1 MKHKGICY
9 QRLFSDIKLLYR
21 KDGILPKKINMEILS
36 LYPTLKETIWG
47 GRTLIDEYGFETD
60 GENAAEAWL
69 LSCHKDGPSFVLNG
83 KYEGKTLAQVL
94 EAEGKGILGANNSDI
109 RDFPVLIKIIDAR
122 DKLSVQVHPDDAY
135 ALENENENGKTEA
148 WYVLKCD
155 EGASLIYG
163 MKNEMSREEFAAA
176 IENGTLLDD
185 VNTVN
190 VKPGDVV
197 FIPSGML
204 HAIGEGILLAEVQQ
218 SSNSTYRVFD
228 YMRRDKNG
236 NLRELHIK
244 KAVDV
249 VDLSVT
255 QVDFSAEGE
264 TKDLGDAK
272 KTYLTGCRYF
282 GMTSLEIN
290 GEYEDNAGE
299 ESFVSLLVLD
309 GEGKIY
315 SDSDEI
321 ALKKGS
327 SIFIPAGY
335 GKYTV
340 SGTLSILETRT

>member
-1 MKHKGICY
+1 
-9 QRLFSDIKLLYR
+9 
-21 KDGILPKKINMEILS
+21 MEILS

-47 GRTLIDEYGFETD
+47 GRTLIDDYGFTTD
-60 GENAAEAWL
+60 GDNAAEAWL
-69 LSCHKDGPSFVLNG
+69 LSCHKDGPSFVLGG
-83 KYEGKTLAQVL
+83 KYDGKTLAEVI
-94 EAEGKGILGANNSDI
+94 EAEGREVLGTNNKDI

-122 DKLSVQVHPDDAY
+122 DKLSVQVHPDDNYAY
-135 ALENENENGKTEA
+135 KYENENGKTEA

-163 MKNEMSREEFAAA
+163 VNHDMEREEFAAA

-185 VNTVN
+185 VNVVP

-236 NLRELHIK
+236 NLRELHVK

-249 VDLSVT
+249 MNLKVT
-255 QVDFSAEGE
+255 DVNFSAEGSPE
-264 TKDLGDAK
+264 KTGDAV
-272 KTYLTGCRYF
+272 KTYLTGCQYF
-282 GMTSLEIN
+282 KMTRVELD
-290 GEYEDNAGE
+290 GTYTDTADKT
-299 ESFVSLLVLD
+299 SFVSLLVLD
-309 GEGKIY
+309 GEGKIT
-315 SDSDEI
+315 SEDGEI

-327 SIFIPAGY
+327 SIFIPASKGEY
-335 GKYTV
+335 KV
-340 SGTLSILETRT
+340 SGKLEILETRT

>member
-1 MKHKGICY
+1 
-9 QRLFSDIKLLYR
+9 
-21 KDGILPKKINMEILS
+21 MEILS

-47 GRTLIDEYGFETD
+47 GRTLIDDYGFETD
-60 GENAAEAWL
+60 GDNAAEAWL

-83 KYEGKTLAQVL
+83 EYKGKTLSEVI
-94 EAEGKGILGANNSDI
+94 EAEGREVLGTSNKDI

-122 DKLSVQVHPDDAY
+122 DKLSVQVHPDDDYAY
-135 ALENENENGKTEA
+135 KYENENGKTEA

-163 MKNEMSREEFAAA
+163 VNHDMEREEFAAA

-185 VNTVN
+185 VNVVP

-236 NLRELHIK
+236 NLRELHVK

-249 VDLSVT
+249 MNLNVT
-255 QVDFSAEGE
+255 DVNFSAEGKPE
-264 TKDLGDAK
+264 KTGDAL
-272 KTYLTGCRYF
+272 KTYLTGCQYF
-282 GMTSLEIN
+282 KMTRVELDGAYTDAADET
-290 GEYEDNAGE
+290 
-299 ESFVSLLVLD
+299 SFVSLLVLD
-309 GEGKIY
+309 GEGKIT
-315 SDSDEI
+315 SEDGEI

-327 SIFIPAGY
+327 SIFIPAAKGE
-335 GKYTV
+335 YTV
-340 SGTLSILETRT
+340 SGKLEILETRT

>member
-1 MKHKGICY
+1 
-9 QRLFSDIKLLYR
+9 
-21 KDGILPKKINMEILS
+21 MEILS

-47 GRTLIDEYGFETD
+47 GRTLIDDYGFETD
-60 GENAAEAWL
+60 GDNAAEAWL

-83 KYEGKTLAQVL
+83 EYKGKTLSEVI
-94 EAEGKGILGANNSDI
+94 EAEGKEVLGTNNRDI

-122 DKLSVQVHPDDAY
+122 DKLSVQVHPDDDYAY
-135 ALENENENGKTEA
+135 KYENENGKTEA

-163 MKNEMSREEFAAA
+163 VNHDMEREEFAAA
-176 IENGTLLDD
+176 IEKGTLLDD
-185 VNTVN
+185 VNVVP

-236 NLRELHIK
+236 NLRELHVK

-249 VDLSVT
+249 MNLSVT
-255 QVDFSAEGE
+255 DVNFSAEGSPE
-264 TKDLGDAK
+264 KTGDAL
-272 KTYLTGCRYF
+272 KTYLTGCQYF
-282 GMTSLEIN
+282 KMTRVELDGAYTDTADET
-290 GEYEDNAGE
+290 
-299 ESFVSLLVLD
+299 SFVSLLVLD
-309 GEGKIY
+309 GEGKIT
-315 SDSDEI
+315 SADGEI

-327 SIFIPAGY
+327 SIFIPAAKGE
-335 GKYTV
+335 YTV
-340 SGTLSILETRT
+340 SGKLEILETRT

>member
-1 MKHKGICY
+1 
-9 QRLFSDIKLLYR
+9 
-21 KDGILPKKINMEILS
+21 MEILT

-60 GENAAEAWL
+60 GDNAAEAWL
-69 LSCHKDGPSFVLNG
+69 LSCHKDGPSFVTNG
-83 KYEGKTLAQVL
+83 QYKGKTLAEVI
-94 EAEGKGILGANNSDI
+94 EAEGKEVLGTNNKDI

-122 DKLSVQVHPDDAY
+122 DKLSVQVHPDDDYAY
-135 ALENENENGKTEA
+135 KYENENGKTEA

-163 MKNEMSREEFAAA
+163 VNHDMKREEFAAA

-185 VNTVN
+185 VNVVS

-236 NLRELHIK
+236 NLRELHVK

-249 VDLSVT
+249 VDLRVT
-255 QVDFSAEGE
+255 AVDFAPEGKPE
-264 TKDLGDAK
+264 AKGDAT
-272 KTYLTGCRYF
+272 KTYLTGCEYF
-282 GMTSLEIN
+282 SMIRVELDGSYT
-290 GEYEDNAGE
+290 DNADE
-299 ESFVSLLVLD
+299 KSFVSLLVLD
-309 GEGKIY
+309 GEGTLTAGTQ
-315 SDSDEI
+315 EI
-321 ALKKGS
+321 ALKKGAS
-327 SIFIPAGY
+327 VFIPASKGEY
-335 GKYTV
+335 TITGK
-340 SGTLSILETRT
+340 LEILETRT

>member
-1 MKHKGICY
+1 
-9 QRLFSDIKLLYR
+9 
-21 KDGILPKKINMEILS
+21 MEILT

-60 GENAAEAWL
+60 GDNAAEAWL
-69 LSCHKDGPSFVLNG
+69 LSCHKDGPSFVTNG
-83 KYEGKTLAQVL
+83 QYKGKTLAEVI
-94 EAEGKGILGANNSDI
+94 EAEGTEVLGTNNKDI

-122 DKLSVQVHPDDAY
+122 DKLSVQVHPDDEYAY
-135 ALENENENGKTEA
+135 KYENENGKTEA

-163 MKNEMSREEFAAA
+163 VNHDMKREEFAAA

-185 VNTVN
+185 VNVVS

-228 YMRRDKNG
+228 YMRRDKKG
-236 NLRELHIK
+236 NLRELHVK

-255 QVDFSAEGE
+255 AVDFSAEGKPE
-264 TKDLGDAK
+264 AKGDAS
-272 KTYLTGCRYF
+272 KTYLTGCEYF
-282 GMTSLEIN
+282 SMTRVELE
-290 GEYEDNAGE
+290 GSYTDTADEK
-299 ESFVSLLVLD
+299 SFVSLLVLE
-309 GEGKIY
+309 GEGTLFCGEQ
-315 SDSDEI
+315 EI
-321 ALKKGS
+321 ELKKGAS
-327 SIFIPAGY
+327 VFIPASKGEY
-335 GKYTV
+335 KITGK
-340 SGTLSILETRT
+340 LEILETRT

>member
-1 MKHKGICY
+1 
-9 QRLFSDIKLLYR
+9 
-21 KDGILPKKINMEILS
+21 MEILS

-47 GRTLIDEYGFETD
+47 GRTLIDDYGFTTD
-60 GENAAEAWL
+60 GDNAAEAWL
-69 LSCHKDGPSFVLNG
+69 LSCHKDGPSFVLGG
-83 KYEGKTLAQVL
+83 KYDGKTLAEVI
-94 EAEGKGILGANNSDI
+94 EAEGREVLGTNNKDI

-122 DKLSVQVHPDDAY
+122 DKLSVQVHPDDDYAY
-135 ALENENENGKTEA
+135 KYENENGKTEA

-163 MKNEMSREEFAAA
+163 VNHDMEREEFAAA

-185 VNTVN
+185 VNVVP

-236 NLRELHIK
+236 NLRELHVK

-249 VDLSVT
+249 MNLKVT
-255 QVDFSAEGE
+255 DVNFSAEGSPE
-264 TKDLGDAK
+264 KTGDAV
-272 KTYLTGCRYF
+272 KTYLTGCQYF
-282 GMTSLEIN
+282 KMTRVELD
-290 GEYEDNAGE
+290 GTYTDTADKT
-299 ESFVSLLVLD
+299 SFVSLLVLD
-309 GEGKIY
+309 GEGKIT
-315 SDSDEI
+315 SEDGEI

-327 SIFIPAGY
+327 SIFIPASKGEY
-335 GKYTV
+335 KV
-340 SGTLSILETRT
+340 SGKLEILETRT

>member
-1 MKHKGICY
+1 
-9 QRLFSDIKLLYR
+9 
-21 KDGILPKKINMEILS
+21 MEILS

-47 GRTLIDEYGFETD
+47 GRTLIDDYGFTTD
-60 GENAAEAWL
+60 GDNAAEAWL

-83 KYEGKTLAQVL
+83 EYKGKTLAEVI
-94 EAEGKGILGANNSDI
+94 EAEGREVLGTNNRDI

-122 DKLSVQVHPDDAY
+122 DKLSVQVHPDDDYAY
-135 ALENENENGKTEA
+135 KYENENGKTEA

-163 MKNEMSREEFAAA
+163 VNHDMEREEFAAA

-185 VNTVN
+185 VNVVP

-236 NLRELHIK
+236 NLRELHVK

-249 VDLSVT
+249 MNLNVT
-255 QVDFSAEGE
+255 DVNFSAEGKPE
-264 TKDLGDAK
+264 KTGDAV
-272 KTYLTGCRYF
+272 KTYLTGCQYF
-282 GMTSLEIN
+282 KMTRVELDGAYTDTADET
-290 GEYEDNAGE
+290 
-299 ESFVSLLVLD
+299 SFVSLLVLD
-309 GEGKIY
+309 GEGKIT
-315 SDSDEI
+315 SEDGEI

-327 SIFIPAGY
+327 SIFIPAAKGE
-335 GKYTV
+335 YTV
-340 SGTLSILETRT
+340 SGKLEILETRT

>member
-1 MKHKGICY
+1 
-9 QRLFSDIKLLYR
+9 
-21 KDGILPKKINMEILS
+21 MEILS

-60 GENAAEAWL
+60 GDNAAEAWL
-69 LSCHKDGPSFVLNG
+69 LSCHKDGPSFVIDGEYKGMTLNEVIE
-83 KYEGKTLAQVL
+83 KEGKEVL
-94 EAEGKGILGANNSDI
+94 GTNNKDI

-122 DKLSVQVHPDDAY
+122 DKLSVQVHPDDDYAY
-135 ALENENENGKTEA
+135 KYENENGKTEA

-163 MKNEMSREEFAAA
+163 VNHNMEREEFAAA

-185 VNTVN
+185 VNVVP

-236 NLRELHIK
+236 NLRELHVK

-249 VDLSVT
+249 MNLSVT
-255 QVDFSAEGE
+255 DVDFSAEGKPE
-264 TKDLGDAK
+264 KIGDAE
-272 KTYLTGCRYF
+272 KTYLTGCEYF
-282 GMTSLEIN
+282 SMTKVTVDGSFS
-290 GEYEDNAGE
+290 DNADE
-299 ESFVSLLVLD
+299 KSFVSLLVLD
-309 GEGKIY
+309 GNGTLKT
-315 SDSDEI
+315 SQQEI
-321 ALKKGS
+321 ALKKGA
-327 SIFIPAGY
+327 SIFIPANKGEY
-335 GKYTV
+335 TISGK
-340 SGTLSILETRT
+340 LEILETRT